1 MNTNNMKSIL
11 RMALVALL
19 LTVSNT
25 QLWANY
31 DTAFKSLV
39 PGATYSI
46 TSSAGALGVKNVVV
60 NDAIYSVPTDATS
73 VEQQWT
79 VLSGSAE
86 TGYTLVIA
94 ADNSLYFDM
103 ATSADNG
110 QSNPVLYTVSTVNP
124 ENQLL
129 FVTVDGLV
137 YNNDVNDTPHYL
149 VASASDAVVSTTTSE
164 ESATQFTFKKI
175 VAPRSF
181 DESWVNNPAVFGVY
195 KEPAHATFIPYSE
208 SKLMKNDYNYRKP
221 WERPEYADYISLNGS
236 WMFKYSADKADA
248 PQNFM
253 NEDYDYSS
261 WDEII
266 VPLSWEMAGYDTPVY
281 TNVGYPFA
289 ANTNWTTE
297 AASHSN
303 ADKCPVGSYVTS
315 FYLPSHWN
323 DKRFF
328 LHFDGAYSAIAVWV
342 NGQFVGYSQ
351 GANTD
356 AEFDI
361 TDFAR
366 EDDENHLAVR
376 CYRWSDGSYLEGQD
390 MWHLSGIHRDV
401 YVIATPKVYVSDH
414 VITSDL
420 SQDATS
426 GSMNVKVTVDNR
438 DLVETQQTIVVTL
451 IDADNKTI
459 ATKEVDVNTSSTE
472 PSVTANITLNGLT
485 RLKPWSAENP
495 YLYTVV
501 IKQKNEM
508 IFSTQYG
515 FRNITKQG
523 NLVYIN
529 GKRAFFKGVNT
540 QDTHPFTG
548 RAIDTATMLK
558 DVTMMKQANIN
569 TVRTSHYPRQPK
581 MYAMFDYYGL
591 YCMDEA
597 DIECHGMQ
605 SISGLSVWKNQF
617 VDRTERMVKR
627 DINHPSVIFWSLGN
641 ESGNGSNFQA
651 TYDVCKQLDTRLVHY
666 ADANQYS
673 DLGSNMYPK
682 VSAVQNYS
690 SGYNGK
696 PYFICEYAHAMGQAV
711 GNLKEYWNAIES
723 STGILGAC
731 IWDWVD
737 QSIYDTSVS
746 AAYTWTDFCQDFKNE
761 LKLNGF
767 NRYVSGYDYQ
777 TPDWTVGPQGNF
789 VNNGIITA
797 GREWTAKLTEVK
809 KVYQNAAFSLNGKT
823 LTISN
828 KNAFTNISD
837 KYYVHYQ
844 VLMNGAIVEEGKVTA
859 PSIAAGNSGTLT
871 IPFTTEVGTDAEY
884 HLNVALALS
893 ESSTWAE
900 MGYEVATEQ
909 FALNSRPQLPVL
921 TASVGGSLS
930 ANGNTVSGTTADGKS
945 FSVTFTNGQM
955 TSYKYDGTE
964 YIASAP
970 KYCGYRHIDNDRG
983 SVFGNT
989 ITLATN
995 AMLSISNGVASYG
1008 AASGNRVEYK
1018 VYPNGVVDMT
1028 FAVTN
1033 NSINA
1038 GRVGLEMQFKGGF
1051 ENVEYV
1057 AKGPWSNYVDRQTG
1071 SYVGRYSTIV
1081 DKMID
1086 ENPHPQTYGDHQG
1099 LRELILDNGV
1109 KQLLIQTSGDVAF
1122 SLSHYYER
1130 DWNNGDLYADKLHWY
1145 DLTRHDDIY
1154 AHFDATQRGLGNGSC
1169 GGDAILSGYTT
1180 KTGALTYTLRL
1191 TPGEK

>member
-1 MNTNNMKSIL
+1 MKTKNMMSIL

-19 LTVSNT
+19 LTVTNT
-25 QLWANY
+25 QLWA
-31 DTAFKSLV
+31 DSDSAFKSLT

-46 TSSAGALGVKNVVV
+46 TSSAGALGVKNAVV
-60 NDAIYSVPTDATS
+60 NGAIYSVPIDATS
-73 VEQQWT
+73 AEQQWT
-79 VLSGSAE
+79 VLSGSTE

-129 FVTVDGLV
+129 FVTEDGVV
-137 YNNDVNDTPHYL
+137 YNNDVNNTPHYL
-149 VASASDAVVSTTTSE
+149 VASESNAVVSTTTSE
-164 ESATQFTFKKI
+164 ESATHFTFKK
-175 VAPRSF
+175 VVSPRSF
-181 DESWVNNPAVFGVY
+181 DESWVNNPAVFGMY

-208 SKLMKNDYNYRKP
+208 SKLMKNDYNYKKP
-221 WERPEYADYISLNGS
+221 WERPEYADYISLNGV
-236 WMFKYSADKADA
+236 WMFKYSADKANA

-253 NEDYDYSS
+253 NEDFDYSS

-289 ANTNWTTE
+289 TNTSWTTE

-323 DKRFF
+323 GKRFF

-401 YVIATPKVYVSDH
+401 YVMATPKVFVSDH

-420 SQDATS
+420 SSDATS

-438 DLVETQQTIVVTL
+438 DLIETQQTIVVSL

-459 ATKEVDVNTSSTE
+459 ASKEVAVNTSSTE
-472 PSVTANITLNGLT
+472 PSVTTNITLDGLT
-485 RLKPWSAENP
+485 RLKPWSSENP

-501 IKQKNEM
+501 VKQKNEM

-523 NLVYIN
+523 NQVLIN
-529 GKRAFFKGVNT
+529 GKRVFFKGVNT

-548 RAIDTATMLK
+548 RAIDEATMLK

-605 SISGLSVWKNQF
+605 EISGLSVWKNQF

-627 DINHPSVIFWSLGN
+627 DLNHPSVIFWSLGN
-641 ESGNGSNFQA
+641 ESGSGSNFQA
-651 TYDVCKQLDTRLVHY
+651 AYDKCKELDTRLVHY
-666 ADANQYS
+666 ADANQYA

-682 VSAVQNYS
+682 VSAVKGYS

-711 GNLKEYWNAIES
+711 GNLKEYWDAIEAS
-723 STGILGAC
+723 SGILGGC

-737 QSIYDTSVS
+737 QSIYDTRIS
-746 AAYTWTDFCQDFKNE
+746 AGYHWTDFCLDFKNE
-761 LKLNGF
+761 LKRNGF
-767 NRYVSGYDYQ
+767 NLYASGYDYQ

-809 KVYQNAAFSLNGKT
+809 KVYQNASFSLNGKM
-823 LTISN
+823 LSIKN

-844 VLMNGAIVEEGKVTA
+844 VLKDGAVIEEAKVAA
-859 PSIAAGNSGTLT
+859 PSVVAGATGSVT
-871 IPFTTEVGTDAEY
+871 IPYFTEITSDAEY
-884 HLNVALALS
+884 HLNVALALK
-893 ESSTWAE
+893 EPTIWAE
-900 MGYEVATEQ
+900 KGYEVAAEQ
-909 FALNSRPQLPVL
+909 FALNSRSELPVI
-921 TASVGGSLS
+921 TSSVGGVLS
-930 ANGNTVSGTTADGKS
+930 VKGNTVSGTTADGKT
-945 FSVTFTNGQM
+945 FSVTFSNGQM
-955 TSYKYDGTE
+955 SSYKYDGTE

-983 SVFGNT
+983 TVYNNS
-989 ITLATN
+989 ITLSTSGS
-995 AMLSISNGVASYG
+995 LSLSNGIATYG
-1008 AASGNRVEYK
+1008 ATTGNRVEYK
-1018 VYPNGVVDMT
+1018 VYPNGVVDMHVT
-1028 FAVTN
+1028 ITN
-1033 NSINA
+1033 NSTSA
-1038 GRVGLEMQFKGGF
+1038 GRVGVEMQFQGGF

-1071 SYVGRYSTIV
+1071 SYVGRYTTTV

-1109 KQLLIQTSGDVAF
+1109 KQLKVQTSGNVAF
-1122 SLSHYYER
+1122 SLSHFDEKA
-1130 DWNNGDLYADKLHWY
+1130 WNNGDLYADKLHWY
-1145 DLTRHDDIY
+1145 DLTRHNNIY
-1154 AHFDATQRGLGNGSC
+1154 AHFDATQRGVGNGSC
-1169 GGDAILSGYTT
+1169 GGDSILSDYMA
-1180 KTGALTYTLRL
+1180 KTGTLTYTLRF
-1191 TPGEK
+1191 TPGNK